1 LVDSLPLV
9 QGGFIAGTLLF
20 AVSGVA
26 DRFRASRIFAVS
38 ALAGAL
44 ANASF
49 AWWSTGFEQALWLRF
64 ITGFSLAGIYPM
76 GVKLVVSW
84 APNKAGQ
91 ALGSLVGML
100 TLGTALPYLVRG
112 ASGAWHWQDVVS
124 ISSVFAG
131 VAALMVARLGDG
143 PHLPLRRGRRIG
155 NVLAAF
161 RVPAFRAAA
170 FGYFGHMWELY
181 AFWTI
186 TPLLVGSILEERQG
200 WHVQWAVSLISFAVI
215 GIGALS
221 CVVGG
226 HSSQRY
232 GSARVA
238 VTALAIS
245 GAICLIFPLLRTL
258 PPMLLLGVLLL
269 WGLAVIADSPQF
281 SALSARAC
289 PPQLVGG
296 ALAIQNSIGFFLTV
310 LSIELVTAQWHH
322 LGFHVAW
329 ILLLGPILGLLGMA
343 QLISP
348 TLRWDRAIPVEFAR
362 RDALE
367 AGPML
372 GKREGNLL
380 KEQDIRRIRDKTAG
394 SDTPAGSANRSGA
407 SSTP

>member
-1 LVDSLPLV
+1 
-9 QGGFIAGTLLF
+9 
-20 AVSGVA
+20 
-26 DRFRASRIFAVS
+26 
-38 ALAGAL
+38 
-44 ANASF
+44 
-49 AWWSTGFEQALWLRF
+49 
-64 ITGFSLAGIYPM
+64 
-76 GVKLVVSW
+76 
-84 APNKAGQ
+84 
-91 ALGSLVGML
+91 
-100 TLGTALPYLVRG
+100 
-112 ASGAWHWQDVVS
+112 
-124 ISSVFAG
+124 
-131 VAALMVARLGDG
+131 
-143 PHLPLRRGRRIG
+143 
-155 NVLAAF
+155 
-161 RVPAFRAAA
+161 
-170 FGYFGHMWELY
+170 
-181 AFWTI
+181 
-186 TPLLVGSILEERQG
+186 
-200 WHVQWAVSLISFAVI
+200 
-215 GIGALS
+215 
-221 CVVGG
+221 
-226 HSSQRY
+226 
-232 GSARVA
+232 
-238 VTALAIS
+238 
-245 GAICLIFPLLRTL
+245 
-258 PPMLLLGVLLL
+258 MLLLGVLLL

>member
-1 LVDSLPLV
+1 NVMNRALILIVIAQFFGTSLWFSANAAADDLVRAWGMSAADLGQLTAAV

-44 ANASF
+44 ANAAF
-49 AWWSTGFEQALWLRF
+49 AWWSSFEQALWLRF

-76 GVKLVVSW
+76 GMKLVVGW

-91 ALGSLVGML
+91 ALGWLVGML
-100 TLGTALPYLVRG
+100 TLGTALPHLVRG
-112 ASGAWHWQDVVS
+112 ASGACPWQGVVS
-124 ISSVFAG
+124 ISSVLAA
-131 VAALMVARLGDG
+131 VAALMVVGLGDG
-143 PHLPLRRGRRIG
+143 PHLPLRRGRGIG
-155 NVLAAF
+155 NVFAAF

-186 TPLLVGSILEERQG
+186 TPLLVGSILAERQG

-226 HSSQRY
+226 HFSQHY

-238 VTALAIS
+238 ATALAIS
-245 GAICLIFPLLRTL
+245 GAVCLIFPLLWTL
-258 PPMLLLGVLLL
+258 SPILLLGVLLL

-281 SALSARAC
+281 SALSALAC
-289 PPQLVGG
+289 PPELVGG
-296 ALAIQNSIGFFLTV
+296 ALAIQTSIGFFLTV
-310 LSIELVTAQWHH
+310 LSIQLVTAQWRH

-329 ILLLGPILGLLGMA
+329 ILLPGPILGLFGMA
-343 QLISP
+343 QLIRP
-348 TLRWDRAIPVEFAR
+348 TLRRDGVTPVEFAR
-362 RDALE
+362 R
-367 AGPML
+367 
-372 GKREGNLL
+372 NL
-380 KEQDIRRIRDKTAG
+380 
-394 SDTPAGSANRSGA
+394 
-407 SSTP
+407 